1 MSQRDKLLE
10 KIRNHPKS
18 VSFDDLDSLLRMYGY
33 ELKRTNGSH
42 HIYACQGR
50 PPINV
55 TRHGAQVHSAA
66 VKEVL
71 QMVEELSDNN

>member
-1 MSQRDKLLE
+1 MSQREKLLE

-18 VSFDDLDSLLRMYGY
+18 VSFDDLDALLRLCGY
-33 ELKRTNGSH
+33 EFKRVSGSH
-42 HIYACQGR
+42 HIYARKGS
-50 PPINV
+50 PPISV

-71 QMVEELSDNN
+71 RMIEESEAD